1 MGPGST
7 VFMLLFSMFI
17 LTFLSGFW
25 PGIIK
30 DPKTV
35 NLVGVLGGGF
45 LMGSAIVIVLPEAI
59 HSLVSSS
66 RSQ

>member
-1 MGPGST
+1 
-7 VFMLLFSMFI
+7 MFI

-59 HSLVSSS
+59 HSLVASS

>member
-1 MGPGST
+1 MGPGAT
-7 VFMLLFSMFI
+7 VFMLLFSMFV

-45 LMGSAIVIVLPEAI
+45 LMGSAIVIVLPEAV